1 MTTNFEGKKFTF
13 VTDAIVEYRSNIG
26 DFTCIN
32 PNNWMSAIVA
42 DNTGKQFKAWFKIKN
57 PDAEMD
63 DFDFCDYNNITDID
77 NIDG

>member
-13 VTDAIVEYRSNIG
+13 VTDATIEYRSNIG
-26 DFTCIN
+26 NFTCMN
-32 PNNWMSAIVA
+32 PNDWMSAIVA

-63 DFDFCDYNNITDID
+63 DFNFCDYNNITDID